1 MTLNKYFYKN
11 KQGIYTEGFI
21 GDKEQ
26 SSILFILREPNSQ
39 GELADTFWFKDIVH
53 KQESNNKYF
62 RVLGKIASILLCGN
76 DYAKA
81 LKKCCYI
88 NLYPVKGYGGASEEY
103 KQQRKTFGEK
113 KDEYNRWDIINNLPD
128 GSIIVTTIDICEN
141 IKKSIVPQK
150 NNQNIYMSTKYL
162 DNKKF
167 DSYKF
172 VNESGGCVTVY
183 SIYHPTSRGKC
194 AYTENDITIK

>member
-88 NLYPVKGYGGASEEY
+88 NLYPVKGYGGASKEY
-103 KQQRKTFGEK
+103 SIERRGFGDRKEN
-113 KDEYNRWDIINNLPD
+113 YNRWDIINNLPD
-128 GSIIVTTIDICEN
+128 CSVIVTLVDIYEQ
-141 IKKSIVPQK
+141 IKKNVIWQENDKSIY
-150 NNQNIYMSTKYL
+150 ISTKSIK
-162 DNKKF
+162 NKKF
-167 DSYKF
+167 
-172 VNESGGCVTVY
+172 ESLRFINTSGNRITVY
-183 SIYHPTSRGKC
+183 SIYHPASKGKY
-194 AYTENDITIK
+194 AYNEEGIIIK

>member
-88 NLYPVKGYGGASEEY
+88 NLYPVKGYGGTSEEY
-103 KQQRKTFGEK
+103 KQQRKSFGEK

-150 NNQNIYMSTKYL
+150 NNQNIYISTKYL

-172 VNESGGCVTVY
+172 VNKSGSCVTVY

-194 AYTENDITIK
+194 AYTENDIIIK